1 KSDSVLLMRG
11 VRMQREIRQLP
22 VLNSF
27 RWTLNKKQ
35 IYPGFRNIESDFI
48 NPIVE
53 RLRNL
58 PLLPRSRWKKYKHTY
73 VFQSVHRPFGFGVS
87 ESKSNIV
94 ILACAE
100 RYVSIQILDSQRRLL
115 IVLDRWIRCRDCFE
129 TMNHTR
135 RVEQHRDIVDSGL
148 WKPGRG

>member
-1 KSDSVLLMRG
+1 RRSLSVSKCFCVFCACEKTTSKQNRRPKSDRVLLMRG

-53 RLRNL
+53 WSRNL

-87 ESKSNIV
+87 ESKSNLV

-100 RYVSIQILDSQRRLL
+100 RYVL
-115 IVLDRWIRCRDCFE
+115 
-129 TMNHTR
+129 
-135 RVEQHRDIVDSGL
+135 
-148 WKPGRG
+148 